1 MIAPNQGASTPA
13 VDAVLG
19 ALERL
24 TDDLRRRTEEAE
36 RRAEAAE
43 KRAELEGEAR
53 RDAERRA
60 ALAEQGAQNA
70 LRRAEAIEAAAKES
84 VEQLRRDLLDAI
96 REAVDVAKATA
107 ATIEAAIE
115 PDHPPDDQQDT
126 SPQAGRNRDLPYI
139 PEPATGRM
147 STSQPA
153 PRRWE
158 KGERGYAW
166 VEDEPGP
173 PWWRRLFGRHH

>member
-1 MIAPNQGASTPA
+1 MVAPSQGASTPA

-24 TDDLRRRTEEAE
+24 ADDLRRRTEEAE

-43 KRAELEGEAR
+43 KRAELEEEAR
-53 RDAERRA
+53 RGAERRA
-60 ALAEQGAQNA
+60 ALAEQGAQDA
-70 LRRAEAIEAAAKES
+70 LRRAEAIEAAAKAS

-107 ATIEAAIE
+107 AIE
-115 PDHPPDDQQDT
+115 PDHSPDDQQDT
-126 SPQAGRNRDLPYI
+126 SPQAGRNRDLPHI

-153 PRRWE
+153 PRTWE

-173 PWWRRLFGRHH
+173 PWWRRIFGRHH